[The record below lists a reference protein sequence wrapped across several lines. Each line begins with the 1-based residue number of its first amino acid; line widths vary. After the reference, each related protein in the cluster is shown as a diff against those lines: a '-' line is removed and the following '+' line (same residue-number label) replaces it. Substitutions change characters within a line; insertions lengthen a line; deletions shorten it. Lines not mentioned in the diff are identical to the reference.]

1 MDARH
6 FQEKSKGTQVSLLNT
21 HDTYLNHSQIERS
34 SHDSLVNLTT
44 PSKQVHPRD
53 GHRIHAD
60 ITVISTMDENPKRS
74 ESHSLSEKETNTEEH
89 KGKTTLAAI
98 FDGSFPLP
106 ALTADSSVLSYVL
119 SFGTLLALI
128 AGGIGGA
135 WYLGYE
141 ILQSSQPLV
150 MGGIITVVAM
160 FAFWITGTI
169 WVDWFELVIGY
180 WWLSMPI
187 GALAGLAVVLNAEAS
202 ATMAETE

>member
-1 MDARH
+1 MD
-6 FQEKSKGTQVSLLNT
+6 T
-21 HDTYLNHSQIERS
+21 
-34 SHDSLVNLTT
+34 
-44 PSKQVHPRD
+44 
-53 GHRIHAD
+53 
-60 ITVISTMDENPKRS
+60 NPKRS
-74 ESHSLSEKETNTEEH
+74 DSHSLSEKQTNTDDH

-98 FDGSFPLP
+98 IDPSFPLP
-106 ALTADSSVLSYVL
+106 ALTADSSALSYVL
-119 SFGTLLALI
+119 SFGTLFALLAC
-128 AGGIGGA
+128 GIGGA

-150 MGGIITVVAM
+150 MASGVTVLAL

-169 WVDWFELVIGY
+169 WVDWFELVVGY